1 MQLNSSRAALALLCV
16 PRVLFS
22 VSVGPGLHTETKCRG
37 RCLRAIG
44 CKIALP
50 GTEQGFFLGPSLID
64 SSFQALMA
72 LADPAVGI
80 GSLKIP
86 LSIKRPVKTSPRQ

>member
-1 MQLNSSRAALALLCV
+1 METGILRWFTRDPFFGGALLGSYHGDDR
-16 PRVLFS
+16 PTHYTLN
-22 VSVGPGLHTETKCRG
+22 PTK
-37 RCLRAIG
+37 LRA
-44 CKIALP
+44 
-50 GTEQGFFLGPSLID
+50 GTEKGFFLGPSLID

-86 LSIKRPVKTSPRQ
+86 LSIKRP